1 MRLWVCCLAIGQLVW
16 NFFRAFELLV
26 YWNMRGCLAS
36 VSLMSAPSVA
46 YRNFI
51 AGVCCVIVMNNP
63 SSLAV
68 PDRINNILALG
79 YLSLGGD
86 FENLF

>member
-1 MRLWVCCLAIGQLVW
+1 MDVSRQCLLYGTIRRIPGFYCW
-16 NFFRAFELLV
+16 GLL
-26 YWNMRGCLAS
+26 L
-36 VSLMSAPSVA
+36 
-46 YRNFI
+46 
-51 AGVCCVIVMNNP
+51 IVMNNP